1 MRIRVAYINRI
12 YYLDELIR
20 NNDTSEIY
28 CRTFINSINSVNLFF
43 CRFCVLVESFE
54 ITSSWTEVVTTRK
67 KKIMIV
73 GLNTNLS
80 ILNHQEIEINT
91 ASDN

>member
-1 MRIRVAYINRI
+1 MRIRVAYINRV

-20 NNDTSEIY
+20 NNDTSETY
-28 CRTFINSINSVNLFF
+28 CRTFVNSS
-43 CRFCVLVESFE
+43 CVLVESFE

-73 GLNTNLS
+73 GSNTNLS
-80 ILNHQEIEINT
+80 ILNHQEP
-91 ASDN
+91 